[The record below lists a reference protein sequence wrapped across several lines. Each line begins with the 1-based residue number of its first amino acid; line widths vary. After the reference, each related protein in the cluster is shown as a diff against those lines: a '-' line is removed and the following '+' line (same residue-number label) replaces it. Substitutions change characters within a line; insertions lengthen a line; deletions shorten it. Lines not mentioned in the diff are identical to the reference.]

1 MLTFVLDCIFSAL
14 ESLLPLKVK
23 PVIQTYPPHLP
34 LSVSYMNRRN
44 SPMSL
49 LRLSVILP
57 FLLLFSAKGLGQAT
71 APKYSNEF
79 LAIGVGARGLGLSG
93 AMSAVVDDGTAG
105 YWNPAGLTR
114 LKGDLQLSFMHSEYF
129 AGIAKYDYGSFAAP
143 IDATHCVGV
152 SVIRFAVD
160 DIIDSTDLIDKDGNV
175 DYDRLRSFSSA
186 DYAFLFSYAQKTKVT
201 GLQIG
206 ANAKVVHRKVG
217 DFAKAW
223 GFGLDAGAQY
233 VGEKWSFAA
242 VGKDITST
250 FNAWTY
256 NTEKLEDVFI
266 QTGNAI
272 PENGL
277 EVTLPR
283 LVLGAA
289 YRNDL
294 GKKLSVQPSL
304 DLDITFDGKRNV
316 PIKTDLVSI
325 DPKLGVEFGY
335 SEMIYLR
342 AGVGNIQTV
351 KNIDASTSTTVQP
364 NLGVGIRLKNLSI
377 DYALTNIGSAS
388 GALYSNVFS
397 LRFIIFRKD
406 RASETK

>member
-1 MLTFVLDCIFSAL
+1 MPPFVLDCIFDAL
-14 ESLLPLKVK
+14 ETLLPLKVDSGAWTHI
-23 PVIQTYPPHLP
+23 PDPPLTVP
-34 LSVSYMNRRN
+34 NMTRRK
-44 SPMSL
+44 SL
-49 LRLSVILP
+49 IRLLTLRVLVP
-57 FLLLFSAKGLGQAT
+57 FLLLYSALASGQSS

-114 LKGDLQLSFMHSEYF
+114 MKGDLQLSLMHSEYF
-129 AGIAKYDYGSFAAP
+129 AGIAKYDYGSFSAP
-143 IDATHCVGV
+143 LDATRCMGV

-186 DYAFLFSYAQKTKVT
+186 DYAFLFSYAQKTKIT

-272 PENGL
+272 PDNGL

-283 LVLGAA
+283 LVLGTA
-289 YRNDL
+289 YRTDL
-294 GKKLSVQPSL
+294 GKKLTVQPSL

-316 PIKTDLVSI
+316 PVKTDLVSI

-364 NLGVGIRLKNLSI
+364 NMGVGIRLKNLTI

-397 LRFIIFRKD
+397 LRLVIFRKD
-406 RASETK
+406 RAPETK

>member
-1 MLTFVLDCIFSAL
+1 MNQRTSQISLTAL
-14 ESLLPLKVK
+14 SL
-23 PVIQTYPPHLP
+23 
-34 LSVSYMNRRN
+34 
-44 SPMSL
+44 
-49 LRLSVILP
+49 
-57 FLLLFSAKGLGQAT
+57 LLLFSTFAKGQTT

-105 YWNPAGLTR
+105 YWNPAGLVR
-114 LKGDLQLSFMHSEYF
+114 MKGDLQLSFMHSEYF

-143 IDATHCVGV
+143 LDATRCVGV

-186 DYAFLFSYAQKTKVT
+186 DYAFLFSYAQKTRLT

-283 LVLGAA
+283 LVLGTA
-289 YRNDL
+289 YRSDL
-294 GKKLSVQPSL
+294 GKKLSIQPSL

-316 PIKTDLVSI
+316 PVKTDVVSI

-335 SEMIYLR
+335 NEMIYLR

-364 NLGVGIRLKNLSI
+364 NMGVGIRLKNLTV

-397 LRFIIFRKD
+397 LRLIIFKKD
-406 RASETK
+406 RSPETK

>member
-1 MLTFVLDCIFSAL
+1 MDRRNF
-14 ESLLPLKVK
+14 P
-23 PVIQTYPPHLP
+23 
-34 LSVSYMNRRN
+34 MNRV
-44 SPMSL
+44 
-49 LRLSVILP
+49 RLSTLIPCLMLVS
-57 FLLLFSAKGLGQAT
+57 FLANGQTT

-114 LKGDLQLSFMHSEYF
+114 LKGNLQLSFMHSEYF

-143 IDATHCVGV
+143 LDATRFVGL

-186 DYAFLFSYAQKTKVT
+186 DYGFLFSYAQKTKVT

-233 VGEKWSFAA
+233 IGEKWSFAA

-256 NTEKLEDVFI
+256 NTEKLEDVFV

-283 LVLGAA
+283 LVLGTAF
-289 YRNDL
+289 RTDL
-294 GKKLSVQPSL
+294 GKKLTVQPSL
-304 DLDITFDGKRNV
+304 DMDLTFDGKRNV
-316 PIKTDLVSI
+316 PVKTDFVSI

-335 SEMIYLR
+335 SEMIFLR
-342 AGVGNIQTV
+342 AGIGNIQTV

-364 NLGVGIRLKNLSI
+364 NMGVGLRLKNLTI

-397 LRFIIFRKD
+397 LRLIVFRKE
-406 RASETK
+406 RAPETK